1 MSSSKDRITLARRDD
16 DGFVIDD
23 TTEIA
28 PPLLADGWLLAWG
41 TVGGSVTISPNG
53 RHLHP
58 WVMFT
63 SAPQAPGIAAHL
75 MRELH
80 DTPGLPRAIRAVLT
94 ERLKK

>member
-1 MSSSKDRITLARRDD
+1 MLPAKEWAATARRDN

-28 PPLLADGWLLAWG
+28 PPLLAGGWLLAWS
-41 TVGGSVTISPNG
+41 TIGGSVTISTDG

-63 SAPQAPGIAAHL
+63 SDTHAPGVAAHL